1 MPRNTLRLAIAL
13 SLLAAPALSACGT
26 GSAASD
32 EKVVTVYSADGLK
45 GEDGDGWY
53 DRIFED
59 FEKQTGI
66 KVEYVEGGSGEM
78 VQRAA
83 REKRNPQA
91 DVIVTLPPFIQ
102 QADGKG
108 LLQKYAPKGS
118 DQVSGADKGADATWT
133 SVVNNYFGFVYNKKE
148 LKQAPTTWDELLEGT
163 YKNKLQYSTPGVAGD
178 GTAVLIKAMHDFGGQ
193 KPALDY
199 LGRLQSNNVG
209 PSASTGKLA
218 PKVDK
223 GELLVA
229 NGDVQMNFAQSKTMP
244 NLGIWFPAKD
254 GGRPTTFALPYA
266 AGLVTDAPH
275 TENGQKLLDFM
286 LSQDAQRQ
294 VSEIGGG
301 FSARGTSRPPT
312 ATRSRSRGSWTA
324 WRCSSPTGT
333 TSTRTSRRMSTPG
346 SRPPAADPPPQ
357 GHTRGSYHQGHTRTA
372 APPQRPWHH
381 RGRRHARTPVPRR
394 IT

>member
-1 MPRNTLRLAIAL
+1 MPRNSLKLAVAL
-13 SLLAAPALSACGT
+13 SLLATPLLSACAGN
-26 GSAASD
+26 SAASD

-45 GEDGDGWY
+45 GENGDGWY
-53 DRIFED
+53 DRIFKD

-83 REKRNPQA
+83 REKPNPQA
-91 DVIVTLPPFIQ
+91 DVLVTLPPFIQ

-118 DQVSGADKGADATWT
+118 DQVGDAGKSADGTWT
-133 SVVNNYFGFVYNKKE
+133 SVVNNYFGFIYNKKE
-148 LKQAPTTWDELLEGT
+148 LRQPPTTWEDLLDGT

-178 GTAVLIKAMHDFGGQ
+178 GTAVLIKAMHDFGGE
-193 KPALDY
+193 KPAMDY
-199 LGRLQSNNVG
+199 LGKLQSNNVG

-244 NLGIWFPAKD
+244 NLGIWFPARE

-275 TENGQKLLDFM
+275 TENGRKLLDFM
-286 LSQDAQRQ
+286 LSQGAQQQ
-294 VSEIGGG
+294 VSAIGGG
-301 FSARGTSRPPT
+301 FSARQDVKATGADADANAVALAKIMHGVEVFEPDWDDIDENLTSYVEAWKA
-312 ATRSRSRGSWTA
+312 ATGS
-324 WRCSSPTGT
+324 
-333 TSTRTSRRMSTPG
+333 
-346 SRPPAADPPPQ
+346 
-357 GHTRGSYHQGHTRTA
+357 
-372 APPQRPWHH
+372 
-381 RGRRHARTPVPRR
+381 
-394 IT
+394 